1 MTVVNHKDCEILRR
15 LASDIVEIGSLPAQ
29 AEKAELWRRLNDG
42 EPVRPLVYINEE
54 PMTELI
60 ACSAELQSEC
70 SDPFLRRIEDNLR
83 GTLYRWRHY
92 PVDNVVRPEVLCPK
106 VFSSTGI
113 GIEQQGATISH
124 SAVLSQHFDAQISE
138 MEDINKIQMPVVTY
152 DAEETQRRYEML
164 SEILDGVAPVRLTG
178 VRHIWFTPWDILI
191 RLVDIQSIMMDLVM
205 RPEFVNALVTRYVD
219 AKMHEL
225 DQIESLGLLDAGALN
240 VRVGSGAYGYT
251 RDLPAEN
258 PSGDGLPCRQLWGC
272 GNAQIFSE
280 VSPEMHWEFSLRHE
294 LRWLERWG
302 IIYYG
307 CCEPLHNKIGILQRI
322 PNLRKISVSPWFDIP
337 KGLEDGAGE
346 YVLSVKPNPAILA
359 TDSFH
364 EDLARRE
371 IAQQL
376 DQTDGCNVE
385 FIMKDIST
393 VRNDPKRL
401 DRWGEIAMEEVEKRG
416 PR

>member
-1 MTVVNHKDCEILRR
+1 
-15 LASDIVEIGSLPAQ
+15 
-29 AEKAELWRRLNDG
+29 
-42 EPVRPLVYINEE
+42 VY
-54 PMTELI
+54 
-60 ACSAELQSEC
+60 
-70 SDPFLRRIEDNLR
+70 
-83 GTLYRWRHY
+83 
-92 PVDNVVRPEVLCPK
+92 
-106 VFSSTGI
+106 SSTGI
-113 GIEQQGATISH
+113 GIEQQGATIAH
-124 SAVLSQHFDAQISE
+124 SAVLAQHFDAQISE

-152 DAEETQRRYEML
+152 DAEETQRRYETL

-178 VRHIWFTPWDILI
+178 VRHIWFTPWDFLI

-258 PSGDGLPCRQLWGC
+258 PAGDGLPCRQLWGC

-280 VSPEMHWEFSLRHE
+280 VSPDMHWEFSLRHE

-302 IIYYG
+302 IVYYG

-371 IAQQL
+371 IVEQL

-385 FIMKDIST
+385 LIMKDIST

-416 PR
+416 PQ